1 MQSKIVWFTGLSG
14 AGKTTLA
21 KILSKRLAK
30 LNLKVQ
36 NIDGDNF
43 RKKNKNNNK
52 FSKKNIIENNL
63 SIIKHIKKIQKNY
76 DFILVS
82 VISPLLKTRN
92 LARIQFGKN
101 YYEVYVKCKIKTLEQ
116 RDTKKLYEKAK
127 KKLIKNLIGYNSK
140 IRYEIS
146 KYKKISINTDTL
158 NKTNS
163 IKKIMKK
170 VFDEKK

>member
-1 MQSKIVWFTGLSG
+1 MKSKIIWFTGLSG

-21 KILSKRLAK
+21 KILSGRLAK
-30 LNLKVQ
+30 LNFKVQ

-52 FSKKNIIENNL
+52 FSKSNIIENNL
-63 SIIKHIKKIQKNY
+63 SIIKYTKKIQKKY
-76 DFILVS
+76 DFIIVS

-92 LARIQFGKN
+92 FARIQFGKN

-146 KYKKISINTDTL
+146 KYKKITINTDVL
-158 NKTNS
+158 NKPDS
-163 IKKIMKK
+163 IKIILKKILY
-170 VFDEKK
+170 EKK

>member
-1 MQSKIVWFTGLSG
+1 MKSKIVWFTGLSG

-30 LNLKVQ
+30 HNFKVQ
-36 NIDGDNF
+36 NIDGDSF

-52 FSKKNIIENNL
+52 FSKKNIINNNL
-63 SIIKHIKKIQKNY
+63 SIIKHAKRIQKKY

-82 VISPLLKTRN
+82 VISPFLKTRN

-116 RDTKKLYEKAK
+116 RDTKKLYEKAR

-140 IRYEIS
+140 IKYEIS
-146 KYKKISINTDTL
+146 KYKKISINTDVL
-158 NKTNS
+158 NKSNS
-163 IKKIMKK
+163 IRVILKKIL
-170 VFDEKK
+170 DEKK

>member
-1 MQSKIVWFTGLSG
+1 MAKIIWFTGLSG

-21 KILSKRLAK
+21 KILSKRLVK
-30 LNLKVQ
+30 LNFKVQ

-43 RKKNKNNNK
+43 RKKRKNNNK
-52 FSKKNIIENNL
+52 FSKSNIIENNL
-63 SIIKHIKKIQKNY
+63 SIIKHTKKIQKKY

-92 LARIQFGKN
+92 FARIQFGRN

-146 KYKKISINTDTL
+146 KYKKITINTDLL
-158 NKTNS
+158 NKSNS
-163 IKKIMKK
+163 IKTILKKIL
-170 VFDEKK
+170 DEKK

>member
-1 MQSKIVWFTGLSG
+1 MAKIIWFTGLSG

-21 KILSKRLAK
+21 EILSKRLVK
-30 LNLKVQ
+30 LNFKFQ
-36 NIDGDNF
+36 NIYKYNF

-52 FSKKNIIENNL
+52 FSKSNIIENNL
-63 SIIKHIKKIQKNY
+63 SIIKHTKKIQKKY

-92 LARIQFGKN
+92 FARIQFGKN

-116 RDTKKLYEKAK
+116 RDTKKLYKKAK

-146 KYKKISINTDTL
+146 KYKKITINTDVL
-158 NKTNS
+158 NKSNS
-163 IKKIMKK
+163 IKSILKKIIY
-170 VFDEKK
+170 EKK

>member
-1 MQSKIVWFTGLSG
+1 MAKIIWFTGLSG

-21 KILSKRLAK
+21 RILSKRLVK
-30 LNLKVQ
+30 LNFKVQ

-52 FSKKNIIENNL
+52 FSKSNIIENNL
-63 SIIKHIKKIQKNY
+63 SIIKHTKKIQKKY
-76 DFILVS
+76 DFILIS

-92 LARIQFGKN
+92 FARIQFGKN

-116 RDTKKLYEKAK
+116 RDTKKLYKKAK

-146 KYKKISINTDTL
+146 KYKKITINTDML
-158 NKTNS
+158 NKSNS
-163 IKKIMKK
+163 IKTIMKK
-170 VFDEKK
+170 ILDKKK

>member
-1 MQSKIVWFTGLSG
+1 MKSKIVWFTGLSG

-21 KILSKRLAK
+21 KILCSRLTK
-30 LNLKVQ
+30 LNFKVQ

-43 RKKNKNNNK
+43 RKKNKNTNK

-63 SIIKHIKKIQKNY
+63 SIIKHITKIQKNY

-92 LARIQFGKN
+92 FARIKFGKN

-127 KKLIKNLIGYNSK
+127 KRLVKNLIGYNSK

-146 KYKKISINTDTL
+146 KYKKIRINTDAL

-170 VFDEKK
+170 IYVEKK

>member
-1 MQSKIVWFTGLSG
+1 MAKIIWFTGLSG

-21 KILSKRLAK
+21 KILSKRLVK
-30 LNLKVQ
+30 LNFKVQ

-52 FSKKNIIENNL
+52 FSKSNIIENNL
-63 SIIKHIKKIQKNY
+63 SIIKHTKKIQKKY
-76 DFILVS
+76 DFIIVS

-92 LARIQFGKN
+92 FARIQFGKN

-146 KYKKISINTDTL
+146 KYKKITINTDVL
-158 NKTNS
+158 NKPDS
-163 IKKIMKK
+163 IKIILKKILY
-170 VFDEKK
+170 EKK

>member
-1 MQSKIVWFTGLSG
+1 MAKIIWFTGLSG

-21 KILSKRLAK
+21 RILSKRLVK
-30 LNLKVQ
+30 LNFKVQ

-52 FSKKNIIENNL
+52 FSKSNIIENNL
-63 SIIKHIKKIQKNY
+63 SIIKHTKKIQKKY
-76 DFILVS
+76 DFILIS

-92 LARIQFGKN
+92 FARIQFGKN

-116 RDTKKLYEKAK
+116 RDTKKLYKKAK

-146 KYKKISINTDTL
+146 KYKKITINTDVL
-158 NKTNS
+158 DKSNS
-163 IKKIMKK
+163 IKSILKKIL
-170 VFDEKK
+170 DEKK

>member
-1 MQSKIVWFTGLSG
+1 MKSKIVWFTGLSG
-14 AGKTTLA
+14 AGKTTLI
-21 KILSKRLAK
+21 KILCSRLTK
-30 LNLKVQ
+30 LNFKVQ

-43 RKKNKNNNK
+43 RKKNKNTNK

-63 SIIKHIKKIQKNY
+63 SIIKHITKIQKNY

-92 LARIQFGKN
+92 FARIKFGKN

-127 KKLIKNLIGYNSK
+127 KRLVKNLIGYNSK

-146 KYKKISINTDTL
+146 KYKKIRINTDAL

-170 VFDEKK
+170 IYVEKK

>member
-1 MQSKIVWFTGLSG
+1 MAKIIWFTGLSG

-21 KILSKRLAK
+21 KILSKRLVK
-30 LNLKVQ
+30 LNFKVQ

-52 FSKKNIIENNL
+52 FSKSNIIENNL
-63 SIIKHIKKIQKNY
+63 SIIKHTKKIQKKY
-76 DFILVS
+76 DFIIVS

-92 LARIQFGKN
+92 FARIQFGKN

-140 IRYEIS
+140 IRYETS
-146 KYKKISINTDTL
+146 KYKKITINTDIL
-158 NKTNS
+158 DKSIS
-163 IKKIMKK
+163 IKSILKKIL
-170 VFDEKK
+170 DEKK

>member
-14 AGKTTLA
+14 VGKTTLA

-146 KYKKISINTDTL
+146 KYKKITINTDVL
-158 NKTNS
+158 NKSNS
-163 IKKIMKK
+163 IKSILKKIL
-170 VFDEKK
+170 DEKK

>member
-1 MQSKIVWFTGLSG
+1 MKSKIVWFTGLSG

-21 KILSKRLAK
+21 KILCSRLTK
-30 LNLKVQ
+30 LNFKVQ

-43 RKKNKNNNK
+43 RKKNKNTNK

-63 SIIKHIKKIQKNY
+63 SIVKHITKIQKNY

-92 LARIQFGKN
+92 FARIKFGKN

-127 KKLIKNLIGYNSK
+127 KRLVKNLIGYNSK

-146 KYKKISINTDTL
+146 KYKKIRINTDAL

-170 VFDEKK
+170 IYVEKK

>member
-14 AGKTTLA
+14 VGKTTLA

-52 FSKKNIIENNL
+52 FSKSNIIENNL
-63 SIIKHIKKIQKNY
+63 SIIKYTKKIQKKY
-76 DFILVS
+76 DFIIVS

-92 LARIQFGKN
+92 FARIQFGKN

-146 KYKKISINTDTL
+146 KYKKTSINTDTL

>member
-63 SIIKHIKKIQKNY
+63 SIIKHAKRIQKKY

-146 KYKKISINTDTL
+146 KYKKININTDVL
-158 NKTNS
+158 NKSNS
-163 IKKIMKK
+163 IKVILKKIL
-170 VFDEKK
+170 DEKK